1 MKSLFDVMRKRGQP
15 ITGFPYI
22 DGKEID
28 LYQLYQAV
36 MANGGSEKVR
46 SCLLPYSMLSSNKL
60 IFEQ

>member
-22 DGKEID
+22 EGKEVD

-36 MANGGSEKVR
+36 MGNGGSESVSALIL
-46 SCLLPYSMLSSNKL
+46 SCSC
-60 IFEQ
+60 